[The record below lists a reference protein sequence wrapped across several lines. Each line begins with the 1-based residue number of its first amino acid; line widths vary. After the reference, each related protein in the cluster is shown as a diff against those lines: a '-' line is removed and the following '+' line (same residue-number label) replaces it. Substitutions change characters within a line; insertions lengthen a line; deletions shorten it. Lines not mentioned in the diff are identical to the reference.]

1 MIFPREVHFVK
12 TFLDKMYLKGYNRCM
27 KLSDKVMIIMG
38 CIATLLVMWHVF
50 APKEMQIE
58 GFYGYP
64 LYFCM
69 FLMGYGIACGSYD

>member
-1 MIFPREVHFVK
+1 MK
-12 TFLDKMYLKGYNRCM
+12 TF
-27 KLSDKVMIIMG
+27 DKVMIVIG

>member
-1 MIFPREVHFVK
+1 MK
-12 TFLDKMYLKGYNRCM
+12 TF
-27 KLSDKVMIIMG
+27 DKVMIIIC
-38 CIATLLVMWHVF
+38 CIATLLTMWHVF

-69 FLMGYGIACGSYD
+69 FLMGYGVAYGYPVDKNLDK